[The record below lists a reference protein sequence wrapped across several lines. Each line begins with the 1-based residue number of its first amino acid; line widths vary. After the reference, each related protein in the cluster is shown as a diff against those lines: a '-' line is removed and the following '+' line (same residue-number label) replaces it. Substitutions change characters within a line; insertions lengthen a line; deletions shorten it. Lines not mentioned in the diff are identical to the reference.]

1 MVVRLAG
8 ESIERGEVE
17 VDRRER
23 GYKNYSE
30 MERMCF
36 LSFREEKNQKKTNQ
50 KEKGIMERKR
60 KNNDSR
66 KKRKKEKE
74 RGRERERER
83 SSINK
88 TK

>member
-36 LSFREEKNQKKTNQ
+36 LSFREEKNQKKANQ
-50 KEKGIMERKR
+50 EEKGIIQKKIQEKR
-60 KNNDSR
+60 EKRR
-66 KKRKKEKE
+66 KKGEE
-74 RGRERERER
+74 SEREREAP
-83 SSINK
+83 
-88 TK
+88 